1 MIKDKIIKYLRE
13 HLLLQSFLI
22 ALFMIGGLLIIV
34 FLVMAFISYLVKVF
48 GGGAVFS
55 TTLLFFAFFWCWS
68 EVYKRVKGEVEIEWK
83 K

>member
-1 MIKDKIIKYLRE
+1 MIKDKIIKYFRK

-22 ALFMIGGLLIIV
+22 ALFTIGGLLIIV
-34 FLVMAFISYLVKVF
+34 SLVMAFISYLVKVF

-68 EVYKRVKGEVEIEWK
+68 EVYKRLKGEAENE
-83 K
+83 